1 MNDLKTTFAMFRLPL
16 LDTTTAPEASQPFV
30 QKALANNGFLPNL
43 IGVLAHA
50 PAALETYLTVGG
62 INAKASLGLPEREV
76 VQLTAAKVHGCD
88 FCLAGHTAVGSKK
101 AGFSR
106 EVALQLQQ
114 GLPTG
119 DARLDAV
126 QTFTQAVIATRG
138 AVSDEALAAFK
149 AAGFGDQQAL
159 EVVLGVSLATLCNFA
174 NNLAKPAINPELQ
187 PFAPG
192 VFTA

>member
-1 MNDLKTTFAMFRLPL
+1 MSRLPL
-16 LDTTTAPEASQPFV
+16 LNTTTAPEASLPFV

-50 PAALETYLTVGG
+50 PAALETYLTVSG
-62 INAKASLGLPEREV
+62 INGKSALSLQDREV
-76 VQLTAAKVHGCD
+76 VQLTAANIHGCD
-88 FCLAGHTAVGSKK
+88 FCLAGHTAIGTKK

-119 DARLDAV
+119 DAHLDAV

-138 AVSDEALAAFK
+138 GVSDVELATFK
-149 AAGFGDQQAL
+149 AAGFTDQQAL

-174 NNLAKPAINPELQ
+174 NNLAQPAINPELQ
-187 PFAPG
+187 AFAPG
-192 VFTA
+192 NFTA

>member
-1 MNDLKTTFAMFRLPL
+1 MSRLPL

-88 FCLAGHTAVGSKK
+88 FCLAGHTAVGTKK

-106 EVALQLQQ
+106 EVALQLQRPAYRRCPP
-114 GLPTG
+114 GC
-119 DARLDAV
+119 R
-126 QTFTQAVIATRG
+126 
-138 AVSDEALAAFK
+138 
-149 AAGFGDQQAL
+149 
-159 EVVLGVSLATLCNFA
+159 A
-174 NNLAKPAINPELQ
+174 NLY
-187 PFAPG
+187 PG
-192 VFTA
+192 RDRHTWCGQR

>member
-1 MNDLKTTFAMFRLPL
+1 MNDLKTTFAMSRLPL

-88 FCLAGHTAVGSKK
+88 FCLAGHTAVGTKK
-101 AGFSR
+101 AGF
-106 EVALQLQQ
+106 
-114 GLPTG
+114 
-119 DARLDAV
+119 
-126 QTFTQAVIATRG
+126 
-138 AVSDEALAAFK
+138 
-149 AAGFGDQQAL
+149 
-159 EVVLGVSLATLCNFA
+159 
-174 NNLAKPAINPELQ
+174 
-187 PFAPG
+187 
-192 VFTA
+192 